1 MGDENKNPFLYE
13 AYGTLVGTMNAEDRI
28 RELNKFGEE
37 KLRQVIALPDV
48 QVTVR
53 KAAER
58 RLKKLEKLKNS

>member
-1 MGDENKNPFLYE
+1 MNRDIKNPFLYE

-28 RELNKFGEE
+28 RELGRFNAEQ
-37 KLRQVIALPDV
+37 LRQVIALPDV

-58 RLKKLEKLKNS
+58 RVRKLEKQKFS